1 MSEYKILQ
9 NYDRHTLEEMVNKYL
24 SDGWVLAGGVSTD
37 SVGMLYQAVLFNLKD
52 KEQTE
57 EEYKQEMSE
66 RNQQKLAIAKID
78 VENQSN

>member
-37 SVGMLYQAVLFNLKD
+37 GLGMLYQAIV
-52 KEQTE
+52 QA
-57 EEYKQEMSE
+57 
-66 RNQQKLAIAKID
+66 R
-78 VENQSN
+78 